1 MENFFSIVIDTCNH
15 EKWISKCID
24 SCLIQEY
31 QNYEIVIVDA
41 KSDDITYDICRQ
53 YQLKNPK
60 IRLYQNDE
68 RLPQVANFIW
78 LSELSKPGSIIVSI
92 DGDDWFKH
100 GNVLDKLNSVYEND
114 EVWMTYGSYEE
125 FPYRDVK
132 FHYQAYPQEVIDTNS
147 FREYKWLGSHLRTFR
162 KELILKID
170 ENDLK
175 DTEGSWLS
183 TTGDQAIILPML
195 EMSGNKSRYI
205 DDVLYVYNVFDSNRD
220 SNVNEKKQIEMANY
234 IRCKKKYNIIKDLG

>member
-60 IRLYQNDE
+60 IRLYQNEE

-132 FHYQAYPQEVIDTNS
+132 FHYQAYPQEVIDTNG

-170 ENDLK
+170 KNDLK
-175 DTEGSWLS
+175 GTEGSWLS

-234 IRCKKKYNIIKDLG
+234 IRGKKKYNIIKDLG

>member
-234 IRCKKKYNIIKDLG
+234 IRGKKKYNIIKDLG